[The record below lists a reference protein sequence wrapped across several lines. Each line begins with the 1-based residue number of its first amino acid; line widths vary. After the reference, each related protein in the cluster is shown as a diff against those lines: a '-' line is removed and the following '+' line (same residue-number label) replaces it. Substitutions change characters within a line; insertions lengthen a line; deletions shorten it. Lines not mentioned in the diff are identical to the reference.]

1 MAQIQRSA
9 LVMHS
14 APRMYQLVNDVA
26 SYPAFL
32 DGCVG
37 TKVLEQ
43 SELQML
49 ARMDLKKAGIQL
61 SLLTRNRLVDA
72 SKIIMTLEEGP
83 FSDLK
88 GEWAFTSLAE
98 DASKIS
104 LDLRFEFSNSALRLA
119 ASALFTGVAN
129 NLVDAICRRA
139 DSLYGRGGVGD

>member
-1 MAQIQRSA
+1 MTQIQRSA

-26 SYPAFL
+26 SYPEFL

-37 TKVLEQ
+37 TQVLEK

-83 FSDLK
+83 FRDLN
-88 GEWAFTSLAE
+88 
-98 DASKIS
+98 
-104 LDLRFEFSNSALRLA
+104 LRFEFSNRALRLA

-129 NLVDAICRRA
+129 DLVDAICRRA
-139 DSLYGRGGVGD
+139 DSLYGRDGG

>member
-1 MAQIQRSA
+1 MTQIQRSA

-26 SYPAFL
+26 SYPEFL

-37 TKVLEQ
+37 TQVLEH

-88 GEWAFTSLAE
+88 GEWAFTCLAE
-98 DASKIS
+98 NASKIS
-104 LDLRFEFSNSALRLA
+104 LDLRFEFSNRALRLA

-129 NLVDAICRRA
+129 DLVDAICRRA
-139 DSLYGRGGVGD
+139 DSLYGRDGG

>member
-1 MAQIQRSA
+1 MTQIQRSA

-26 SYPAFL
+26 SYPEFL

-37 TKVLEQ
+37 TQVLEQ

-72 SKIIMTLEEGP
+72 CKIIMT
-83 FSDLK
+83 
-88 GEWAFTSLAE
+88 
-98 DASKIS
+98 
-104 LDLRFEFSNSALRLA
+104 
-119 ASALFTGVAN
+119 
-129 NLVDAICRRA
+129 
-139 DSLYGRGGVGD
+139 